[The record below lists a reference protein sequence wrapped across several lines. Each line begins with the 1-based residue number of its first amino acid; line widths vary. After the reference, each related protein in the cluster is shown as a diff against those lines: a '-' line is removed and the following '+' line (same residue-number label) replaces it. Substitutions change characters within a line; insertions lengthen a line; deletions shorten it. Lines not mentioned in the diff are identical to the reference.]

1 MVVSL
6 VVVVFAGSSLLL
18 RIASICIILR
28 HMRLQL
34 QRLSSNH
41 QLLCKN
47 VVLKTSDTIYH
58 FRVKLAETIK
68 MAEDQLFICW
78 CKLFTL
84 RCLRV
89 KNFFRLLNDYG
100 CKYGYKSCC
109 GCLYYSCLCYC
120 ALPRLNVHNIPPYR
134 TTAAEAFISSSAV
147 VQEGSPK
154 DQWCYLLFQSKE
166 RLRLSKWPGRELLHM
181 DGLGY
186 WHFHFLSCSSQL
198 KVFLDAL
205 KSKN

>member
-1 MVVSL
+1 MAKNMVVSF
-6 VVVVFAGSSLLL
+6 VVVVFITVVFAGSSLLL
-18 RIASICIILR
+18 RIASIRIILR

-47 VVLKTSDTIYH
+47 VVLKTSDAIYH
-58 FRVKLAETIK
+58 FRVKMAKTIK
-68 MAEDQLFICW
+68 MAEDQLFIRW

-84 RCLRV
+84 RCLPV

-109 GCLYYSCLCYC
+109 GCLCYC

-134 TTAAEAFISSSAV
+134 TTAAEALIYSSAV
-147 VQEGSPK
+147 VQECSLK
-154 DQWCYLLFQSKE
+154 DKWWYLSFQSKIGWDYQNGW
-166 RLRLSKWPGRELLHM
+166 RPA
-181 DGLGY
+181 
-186 WHFHFLSCSSQL
+186 FHWLM
-198 KVFLDAL
+198 
-205 KSKN
+205 

>member
-18 RIASICIILR
+18 RIASIRIILR

-68 MAEDQLFICW
+68 MAEDQLFIC
-78 CKLFTL
+78 
-84 RCLRV
+84 
-89 KNFFRLLNDYG
+89 
-100 CKYGYKSCC
+100 
-109 GCLYYSCLCYC
+109 
-120 ALPRLNVHNIPPYR
+120 
-134 TTAAEAFISSSAV
+134 
-147 VQEGSPK
+147 
-154 DQWCYLLFQSKE
+154 
-166 RLRLSKWPGRELLHM
+166 
-181 DGLGY
+181 
-186 WHFHFLSCSSQL
+186 
-198 KVFLDAL
+198 
-205 KSKN
+205 